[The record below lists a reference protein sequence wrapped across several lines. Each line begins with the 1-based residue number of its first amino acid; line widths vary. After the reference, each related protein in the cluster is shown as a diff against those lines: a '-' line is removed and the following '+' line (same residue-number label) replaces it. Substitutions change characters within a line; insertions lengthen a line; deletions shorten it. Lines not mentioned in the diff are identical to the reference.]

1 MKQTIFLILFI
12 GLFSCEKN
20 ENGQDALINN
30 GMYQGHIKYLDTY
43 YYSQISFEDKSYEEN
58 TLGGTLIQK
67 LPTCLTGGTYAI
79 KSDSITFLVTSN
91 KIEDAPCIAELELTG
106 TYKIFIDADSITFW
120 RYFGDEKIE
129 YNLRKLVPLAA
140 CISH

>member
-30 GMYQGHIKYLDTY
+30 GMYQGRIKYLDTF

-58 TLGGTLIQK
+58 ALGGVLIQK

-79 KSDSITFLVTSN
+79 KSDSITFTVTSN
-91 KIEDAPCIAELELTG
+91 KTEDAPCISELELTG
-106 TYKIFIDADSITFW
+106 TYKILMDADSITFW
-120 RYFGDEKIE
+120 RYFGNEKIE
-129 YNLRKLVPLAA
+129 YNLRRLVPLFD
-140 CISH
+140 